1 MQEEIW
7 KSLIEFENLYK
18 ISNYGNILNLKTNKY
33 VLKTIDKNC
42 GYVYVNLTKDKKTKK
57 YRLHKLVLRTF
68 KGEPPLHNSV
78 VGHLDNNKTNNYIDN
93 LYWTTTQENT
103 NKAIQDNLLVQLS
116 GMNNQNSIKI
126 KVLDKNDNIVGVYGS
141 LSDTERYV
149 KNITKSYISKVY
161 KKENYKVRSHKYK
174 YLICSEKEFSDNIE
188 KLNTFLIENCKVDK
202 SPTVFLVTNLDTN
215 ECIKWDNQ
223 TQASK
228 YYNIS
233 QANISHFIKNN
244 TIYNNL
250 KFTYIDRTTYK
261 NASMYKNFIDTC
273 ENFIV
278 LNIFSKELKEFSTQK
293 ELKEYFNLQGH
304 DIRQYKNRNQLIYS
318 EWKIL

>member
-1 MQEEIW
+1 MEDKIW
-7 KSLIEFENLYK
+7 KLLIDFEGLY
-18 ISNYGNILNLKTNKY
+18 IINNYGDIINLKTKKD
-33 VLKTIDKNC
+33 VLKRIDKNN
-42 GYVYVNLTKDKKTKK
+42 GYVYVNLTKDKETKK

-68 KGEPPLHNSV
+68 KGEKPRHNSV
-78 VGHLDNNKTNNYIDN
+78 VGHYDNNKTNNFIDN

-103 NKAIQDNLLVQLS
+103 NKAIQDNLMVYPS
-116 GMNNQNSIKI
+116 GVNNQNSIKI
-126 KVLDKNDNIVGVYGS
+126 KVLDKDNNIVGVYGS
-141 LSDTERYV
+141 LSDTERYIT
-149 KNITKSYISKVY
+149 NITKSYISKVC
-161 KKENYKVRSHKYK
+161 KKENYKLRSHKYK
-174 YLICSEKEFSDNIE
+174 YSICSEKEFMENID
-188 KLNTFLIENCKVDK
+188 KLNATLIENNKVDK
-202 SPTVFLVTNLDTN
+202 SPTIFLVTNLDTN

-250 KFTYIDRTTYK
+250 KFTYIDKTTYK

-273 ENFIV
+273 ENFII
-278 LNIFSKELKEFSTQK
+278 LNIFSKEIKEFSTQK

>member
-1 MQEEIW
+1 MENKIW
-7 KSLIEFENLYK
+7 KSLIDFEELYV
-18 ISNYGNILNLKTNKY
+18 ISNYGDIINLKTKKD
-33 VLKTIDKNC
+33 VLKLIDKNN
-42 GYVYVNLTKDKKTKK
+42 GYVYVNLTKNKITKK

-68 KGEPPLHNSV
+68 VGEQPSHNSV
-78 VGHLDNNKTNNYIDN
+78 VGHYDNNKTNNFINN

-103 NKAIQDNLLVQLS
+103 NKAIQDGLMSQPS
-116 GMNNQNSIKI
+116 GVDNINSIKI
-126 KVLDKNDNIVGVYGS
+126 KVLDKNNNIIGVYSS
-141 LSDTERYV
+141 LSDTEKYV
-149 KNITKSYISKVY
+149 QNITKGDISKTY
-161 KKENYKVRSHKYK
+161 KKINYKTRSRKYR
-174 YLICSEKEFSDNIE
+174 YLLCSEKEFNDNIE
-188 KLNTFLIENCKVDK
+188 KLNVKLVENLKVDK
-202 SPTVFLVTNLDTN
+202 SPTIFLVTDLNTN

-250 KFTYIDRTTYK
+250 KFTYIDKTTYK

-278 LNIFSKELKEFSTQK
+278 LNIFSKEIKEFDTQK